1 MSGIS
6 VDKAKLGTALSNY
19 QTLSSNLT
27 TKIGEIRT
35 ALDVIEKNWSGP
47 EHNAAASDKEN
58 AETNMKDAIEILG
71 NMETAVTKLSANAN
85 KIEYNG

>member
-35 ALDVIEKNWSGP
+35 ALDVIERNWSGP
-47 EHNAAASDKEN
+47 EHNAAASDK
-58 AETNMKDAIEILG
+58 
-71 NMETAVTKLSANAN
+71 
-85 KIEYNG
+85 